1 MLTKKFDYSNPAE
14 GKLGKLTP
22 KVNPLLKNVNMLA
35 AIDSDED
42 DSEYGCQ
49 DGEDAS
55 LREDAMDN
63 IFFLMELGPSH
74 GSNNNNDWRK

>member
-1 MLTKKFDYSNPAE
+1 MALSKGKAIGQSSTLLTKKFDYSNPAE

-42 DSEYGCQ
+42 DSEYGC
-49 DGEDAS
+49 
-55 LREDAMDN
+55 
-63 IFFLMELGPSH
+63 
-74 GSNNNNDWRK
+74 